1 MAVGAQE
8 GGGNLPA
15 LRTGAIC
22 QSARTISRGGS
33 GRGPRYPPLLGNVL
47 NLNTFLFLKRF
58 WLGMEPLE
66 RCGVGRVRWCS
77 DLGCTEGYKH
87 MAGTSRSEGIH
98 LQRSMGLPRQ
108 ELSARR
114 STLRHAGPGGT
125 PVLFPPSHPP
135 LRRPKIAAG
144 WPGGR
149 SSTAAP
155 LTSGEFIRA
164 WRKPCHGTP
173 SRSAS

>member
-8 GGGNLPA
+8 GGAISPPFAQGQSVNRPGPSAEEA
-15 LRTGAIC
+15 LDGVRDI
-22 QSARTISRGGS
+22 R
-33 GRGPRYPPLLGNVL
+33 PLLGNVL

-98 LQRSMGLPRQ
+98 LQGSMGLPRQ

-114 STLRHAGPGGT
+114 LTLRHAGPGGT

>member
-1 MAVGAQE
+1 MVFNLIGAAPLRWALKE
-8 GGGNLPA
+8 GA
-15 LRTGAIC
+15 A
-22 QSARTISRGGS
+22 ARTISRGALDG
-33 GRGPRYPPLLGNVL
+33 LLDMRFLPGNIL
-47 NLNTFLFLKRF
+47 NLNIFSFLKKF
-58 WLGMEPLE
+58 WFGTEPLE

-77 DLGCTEGYKH
+77 DWGPEGYKH
-87 MAGTSRSEGIH
+87 MAGASRSEGIH
-98 LQRSMGLPRQ
+98 PQRSMGLPRQ

-114 STLRHAGPGGT
+114 PTLRHAWPGGT

-155 LTSGEFIRA
+155 VTSGEFVRA